1 MRMKKIGA
9 MILGASMA
17 VSLTACQTKT
27 AAPGTIAAD
36 TTTSAAAEETTAA
49 PASGMTYTPG
59 TYTGEGTGMKG
70 GVKVDVTFSD
80 SAITDIVVKEHSET
94 YGIGYGLSTTPVEVL
109 PGEIVEAQSLGVD
122 LISGAT
128 ITCAAIKGAVKDA
141 VIQAGGDADALKDV
155 PVVKPEAKDET
166 LDADVVIAGAGVA
179 GLAAG
184 IEAAN
189 NGANVIIVEKQGIPG
204 GATTRSGGKLLAAGT
219 KWQEEQGIED
229 NADLMLE
236 YLKGIGGDEIDDE
249 KLKLFSDT
257 AYDNMLWLEEMG
269 MKVQDVEAI
278 HSSLNPWRVHNTEGG
293 GGMTDGHGGQI
304 IVPMVETFEK
314 AGGTIIYN
322 TTADKLL
329 EAEDG
334 TIVGLSGTTKDGT
347 TVTVNAK
354 GTIIATGG
362 YAQNKEM
369 MARYP
374 YAEGYSTQVPKGNV
388 GDGLVMA
395 EAVGADVYDA
405 PGVQVVYC
413 SFTSGV
419 GINEEAGLIVNTDGK
434 RVVNEDSY
442 QYHVAVA
449 LEKNNGNRGYYI
461 ADVNDPNPT
470 VQYALTLEDT
480 PKADSVEELAEL
492 IGVDKAALAETV
504 SRYNELCA
512 AGEDKDFGKPAE
524 KMIAV
529 EGPQYAAIELKP
541 AATVTYGGLVTD
553 TTSHV
558 LDTEGNTIPGLFA
571 AGEVAFTGLFGEEY
585 PCCGMAIGGGVY
597 FGREAGREAAALK

>member
-1 MRMKKIGA
+1 MRMKKFA
-9 MILGASMA
+9 AVALGASMA

-27 AAPGTIAAD
+27 AAPE
-36 TTTSAAAEETTAA
+36 TTTTADVTKETTTEA
-49 PASGMTYTPG
+49 PVSNMTYTPG

-70 GVKVDVTFSD
+70 AVKVEVTFSD
-80 SAITDIVVKEHSET
+80 SAITDVVVKEHAET

-109 PGEIVEAQSLGVD
+109 PEEILKSQSLGVD

-128 ITCAAIKGAVKDA
+128 ITCSAIKGAVKDA
-141 VIQAGGDADALKDV
+141 VTQAGGDADALKEA
-155 PVVKPEAKDET
+155 PVEKAEAGDET
-166 LDADVVIAGAGVA
+166 LDVDVDVVIAGAGVA

-189 NGANVIIVEKQGIPG
+189 NGAKVVIVEKQGIPG

-229 NADLMLE
+229 NADLMFE

-249 KLKLFSDT
+249 KLKLFGDT
-257 AYDNMLWLEEMG
+257 AYDHMLWLEEMG
-269 MKVQDVEAI
+269 MKVQDVEPI

-334 TIVGLSGTTKDGT
+334 TIAGLSGTTVDGT

-354 GTIIATGG
+354 GTILATGG

-395 EAVGADVYDA
+395 EAVGADIYEA
-405 PGVQVVYC
+405 PGVQVVFC

-419 GINEEAGLIVNTDGK
+419 GINEEAGLIVNSDGK
-434 RVVNEDSY
+434 RVVNEDTY

-449 LEKNNGNRGYYI
+449 LQENNGNRGYYI

-470 VQYALTLEDT
+470 VQYALTLDST
-480 PKADSVEELAEL
+480 AKADSIEELAGL
-492 IGVDKAALAETV
+492 IGLDKTALSETV

-512 AGEDKDFGKPAE
+512 AGGDKDFGKPAD

-541 AATVTYGGLVTD
+541 AVTVTYGGLVTD

-558 LDTEGNTIPGLFA
+558 LDTEGKTIPGLFA
-571 AGEVAFTGLFGEEY
+571 AGEVAFTGLFGDEY
-585 PCCGMAIGGGVY
+585 PCCGIAIGGGVY

>member
-27 AAPGTIAAD
+27 ASPGTTTAD
-36 TTTSAAAEETTAA
+36 ATTAAAAEETTTA
-49 PASGMTYTPG
+49 PASGMAYTPG

-70 GVKVDVTFSD
+70 AVKVDVTFSD

-141 VIQAGGDADALKDV
+141 VVQAGGDADVLKDV

-189 NGANVIIVEKQGIPG
+189 NGAKVVIVEKQGIPG

-388 GDGLVMA
+388 GNGLVMA

-480 PKADSVEELAEL
+480 PKAESIEELAEL

-512 AGEDKDFGKPAE
+512 AGEDKDFGKPAD

>member
-1 MRMKKIGA
+1 MRMKKIA
-9 MILGASMA
+9 AIALGASMA

-27 AAPGTIAAD
+27 AAP
-36 TTTSAAAEETTAA
+36 ETTKA
-49 PASGMTYTPG
+49 PEATVGTTVKETAASGTGMSYTPG

-70 GVKVDVTFSD
+70 AVKVDVTFSD

-109 PGEIVEAQSLGVD
+109 PGEIVAAQSLGVD

-128 ITCAAIKGAVKDA
+128 ITCSAIKGAVKDA
-141 VIQAGGDADALKDV
+141 VSQAGGDVDVLKEV
-155 PVVKPEAKDET
+155 PVVKPEAEDET
-166 LDADVVIAGAGVA
+166 LEADVVIAGAGVA

-189 NGANVIIVEKQGIPG
+189 HGAKVVIVEKQGIPG

-219 KWQEEQGIED
+219 KWQEEQNIED
-229 NADLMLE
+229 NADMMFD

-269 MKVQDVEAI
+269 MKVQDVEPI
-278 HSSLNPWRVHNTEGG
+278 HSSLKPWRVHNTEGG

-314 AGGTIIYN
+314 AGGTIVYN

-334 TIVGLSGTTKDGT
+334 SIVGLSGTREDGT

-374 YAEGYSTQVPKGNV
+374 FAEGYSTQVPKGNV

-395 EAVGADVYDA
+395 KAVGADVYDA
-405 PGVQVVYC
+405 PGVQVVFC

-419 GINEEAGLIVNTDGK
+419 GINEEAGLIVNSDGK
-434 RVVNEDSY
+434 RVVNEDTY

-449 LEKNNGNRGYYI
+449 LQKNNGNRGYYI
-461 ADVNDPNPT
+461 ADANDPNPT

-480 PKADSVEELAEL
+480 PKADSIEELAEL
-492 IGVDKAALAETV
+492 IGVDKTALSETV
-504 SRYNELCA
+504 TRYNELCA
-512 AGEDKDFGKPAE
+512 AGEDKDFGKPAD
-524 KMIAV
+524 KMIA

-558 LDTEGNTIPGLFA
+558 LDPEGKTIPGLFA
-571 AGEVAFTGLFGEEY
+571 AGEVAFTGLFGDEY

-597 FGREAGREAAALK
+597 FGREAGREAAEMK

>member
-1 MRMKKIGA
+1 MRMKKIA
-9 MILGASMA
+9 ALALGASMA

-27 AAPGTIAAD
+27 AAPEA
-36 TTTSAAAEETTAA
+36 TTTAAAETTKEATTE
-49 PASGMTYTPG
+49 ASAVTGMTYTPG

-70 GVKVDVTFSD
+70 AVKVDVTFSD
-80 SAITDIVVKEHSET
+80 TAITDIAVKEHSET

-109 PGEIVEAQSLGVD
+109 PGKIVAAQSLGVD
-122 LISGAT
+122 VISGAT
-128 ITCAAIKGAVKDA
+128 ITCSAIKGAVKDA
-141 VIQAGGDADALKDV
+141 VTQAGGDVDVLKEV
-155 PVVKPEAKDET
+155 PVIKPEAKDET
-166 LDADVVIAGAGVA
+166 LEADVVIAGAGVA

-189 NGANVIIVEKQGIPG
+189 NGAKVVIVEKQGIPG

-219 KWQEEQGIED
+219 KWQEAQGIED
-229 NADLMLE
+229 NADLMFE
-236 YLKGIGGDEIDDE
+236 YLKEIGGDAVDEE

-257 AYDNMLWLEEMG
+257 AYDHMLWLEEMG
-269 MKVQDVEAI
+269 MKVQDVEPI
-278 HSSLNPWRVHNTEGG
+278 HSSLKPWRVHNTEGG

-334 TIVGLSGTTKDGT
+334 SIVGLGGTKADGA

-395 EAVGADVYDA
+395 EAVGAEIYDA
-405 PGVQVVYC
+405 PDAQTVFC

-419 GINEEAGLIVNTDGK
+419 GINEEAGLIVNSDGK
-434 RVVNEDSY
+434 RVVNEDTY
-442 QYHVAVA
+442 QYHVAMA
-449 LEKNNGNRGYYI
+449 LEQNKGNRGYYI
-461 ADVNDPNPT
+461 ADANDPNPT
-470 VQYALTLEDT
+470 VQYALTLEST
-480 PKADSVEELAEL
+480 PKADSIEELAEL
-492 IGVDKAALAETV
+492 IGVDKTALSETV
-504 SRYNELCA
+504 NRYNELCA
-512 AGEDKDFGKPAE
+512 AGKDEDFGKPAE

-529 EGPQYAAIELKP
+529 EGPQYAAIVLKP
-541 AATVTYGGLVTD
+541 AVTVTYGGLVTD

-558 LDTEGNTIPGLFA
+558 LDTEGKTIPGLFA
-571 AGEVAFTGLFGEEY
+571 AGEVAFTGLFGSEY

>member
-27 AAPGTIAAD
+27 ASPGTTTAD
-36 TTTSAAAEETTAA
+36 ATTSAAAEETTTA

-70 GVKVDVTFSD
+70 AVKVDVTFSD

-141 VIQAGGDADALKDV
+141 VVQAGGDADVLKDV

-184 IEAAN
+184 IEAVN
-189 NGANVIIVEKQGIPG
+189 NGAKVVIVEKQGIPG

-480 PKADSVEELAEL
+480 PKAESIEELAEL

-512 AGEDKDFGKPAE
+512 AGEDKDFGKPAD

>member
-9 MILGASMA
+9 MVLGASLA

-27 AAPGTIAAD
+27 AAPETTAAAA
-36 TTTSAAAEETTAA
+36 TTTAAAEETTTA

-70 GVKVDVTFSD
+70 AVKVDVTFSD

-109 PGEIVEAQSLGVD
+109 PGEIMEAQSLGVD

-141 VIQAGGDADALKDV
+141 VTQAGGDADALKEV
-155 PVVKPEAKDET
+155 PVVKPEAKDEA

-189 NGANVIIVEKQGIPG
+189 NGAKVVIVEKQGIPG

-334 TIVGLSGTTKDGT
+334 TIVGLSGTTADGT

-480 PKADSVEELAEL
+480 PKADSVEELAKL
-492 IGVDKAALAETV
+492 IGVDKTTLAETV

-512 AGEDKDFGKPAE
+512 VGEDKDFGKPAD

-541 AATVTYGGLVTD
+541 AATVTFGGLVTD

-558 LDTEGNTIPGLFA
+558 LDTEGKTIPGLFA

>member
-27 AAPGTIAAD
+27 AAPGTTAAD
-36 TTTSAAAEETTAA
+36 ATTSAAAGETTTA

-70 GVKVDVTFSD
+70 AVKVDVTFSD

-141 VIQAGGDADALKDV
+141 VIQAGGDADALKEV

-189 NGANVIIVEKQGIPG
+189 NGAKVIIVEKQGIPG

-461 ADVNDPNPT
+461 ADANDPNPT

-480 PKADSVEELAEL
+480 PKADSIEELAEL

-512 AGEDKDFGKPAE
+512 AGEDKDFGKPAD

>member
-1 MRMKKIGA
+1 
-9 MILGASMA
+9 
-17 VSLTACQTKT
+17 
-27 AAPGTIAAD
+27 
-36 TTTSAAAEETTAA
+36 
-49 PASGMTYTPG
+49 
-59 TYTGEGTGMKG
+59 
-70 GVKVDVTFSD
+70 
-80 SAITDIVVKEHSET
+80 
-94 YGIGYGLSTTPVEVL
+94 
-109 PGEIVEAQSLGVD
+109 
-122 LISGAT
+122 
-128 ITCAAIKGAVKDA
+128 
-141 VIQAGGDADALKDV
+141 
-155 PVVKPEAKDET
+155 
-166 LDADVVIAGAGVA
+166 
-179 GLAAG
+179 
-184 IEAAN
+184 
-189 NGANVIIVEKQGIPG
+189 
-204 GATTRSGGKLLAAGT
+204 
-219 KWQEEQGIED
+219 
-229 NADLMLE
+229 MLC
-236 YLKGIGGDEIDDE
+236 
-249 KLKLFSDT
+249 
-257 AYDNMLWLEEMG
+257 LEEMG

-395 EAVGADVYDA
+395 E
-405 PGVQVVYC
+405 
-413 SFTSGV
+413 
-419 GINEEAGLIVNTDGK
+419 
-434 RVVNEDSY
+434 
-442 QYHVAVA
+442 
-449 LEKNNGNRGYYI
+449 
-461 ADVNDPNPT
+461 
-470 VQYALTLEDT
+470 
-480 PKADSVEELAEL
+480 L

-512 AGEDKDFGKPAE
+512 AGEDKDFGKPAD

>member
-27 AAPGTIAAD
+27 AAPGTTTAD
-36 TTTSAAAEETTAA
+36 ATTSAAAEETTTA

-70 GVKVDVTFSD
+70 AVKVDVTFSD

-141 VIQAGGDADALKDV
+141 VVQAGGDADVLKDV

-184 IEAAN
+184 IEAVN
-189 NGANVIIVEKQGIPG
+189 NGAKVVIVEKQGIPG

-480 PKADSVEELAEL
+480 PKAESIEELAEL

-512 AGEDKDFGKPAE
+512 AGEDKDFGKPAD